1 MHTLLERINDAEAK
15 KVALG
20 HFNVSNLEQLMAVA
34 NVADWLD
41 VPVIIG
47 VSEGERG
54 YLGLHRTKDL
64 VASVNAERARTDGF
78 RLYLNADHTHDPGKV
93 MEAARVGFDA
103 VLFDGGKLPLD
114 TNITLTK
121 TAATLARQANHA
133 VLVEGELGY
142 IGSGSEV
149 REKLPE
155 GAAITHDT
163 MTAPDEAAAFVT
175 ATGVD
180 LLAPAVGNVH
190 GIVKGGQPKLDIK
203 RIARIREAAGV
214 PLVLHG
220 GSGISDEEFRAA
232 IEVGISIVH
241 ISTELRLAWREG
253 MEEGLR
259 AAPHEVAPY
268 KLSERALARMELV
281 VESRLRLFN
290 RL

>member
-1 MHTLLERINDAEAK
+1 MQPLLQRIRDAEAK
-15 KVALG
+15 KIAIG
-20 HFNVSNLEQLMAVA
+20 HFNISNLEQLMAVA
-34 NVADWLD
+34 NVAERLD
-41 VPVIIG
+41 VPAIIG

-54 YLGLHRTKDL
+54 YLGITRVKDL

-93 MEAARVGFDA
+93 REAARAGFDA
-103 VLFDGGKLPLD
+103 VLFDGGALPLD

-121 TAATLARQANHA
+121 TAVTLAHQANHA

-142 IGSGSEV
+142 IGSGSEL

-163 MTAPDEAAAFVT
+163 MTAPDEAAAFVK

-180 LLAPAVGNVH
+180 LVAPAVGNVH
-190 GIVKGGQPKLDIK
+190 GIVKGGQPKLDVR
-203 RIARIREAAGV
+203 RITNIREATGV

-232 IEVGISIVH
+232 IEAGISVVH

-253 MEEGLR
+253 MEEALR

-268 KLSERALARMELV
+268 KLSERALARMQLV
-281 VESRLRLFN
+281 VESRLRLFS

>member
-1 MHTLLERINDAEAK
+1 MQPLLQRIKDAEAK
-15 KVALG
+15 KIAIG
-20 HFNVSNLEQLMAVA
+20 HFNISNLEQLMAVA
-34 NVADWLD
+34 NVAERLD
-41 VPVIIG
+41 VPAIIG

-54 YLGLHRTKDL
+54 YLGITRVKDL

-93 MEAARVGFDA
+93 REAARAGFDA
-103 VLFDGGKLPLD
+103 VLFDGGALPLD

-121 TAATLARQANHA
+121 TAVTLARQANHS

-142 IGSGSEV
+142 IGSGSEL

-163 MTAPDEAAAFVT
+163 MTAPDEAAAFVK

-190 GIVKGGQPKLDIK
+190 GIVKGGQPKLDIR
-203 RIARIREAAGV
+203 RITNIREATGV

-232 IEVGISIVH
+232 IEAGISVVH

-253 MEEGLR
+253 MEEALR

-268 KLSERALARMELV
+268 KLSERALARMQLV
-281 VESRLRLFN
+281 VESRLRLFS